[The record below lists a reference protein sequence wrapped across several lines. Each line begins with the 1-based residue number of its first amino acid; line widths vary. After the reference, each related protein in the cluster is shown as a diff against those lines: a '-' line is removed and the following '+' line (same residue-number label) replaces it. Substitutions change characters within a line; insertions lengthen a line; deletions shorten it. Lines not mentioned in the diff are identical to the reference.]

1 LPLFAD
7 RSGQSDRHL
16 EWKVRIFSV
25 AAVLVLVG
33 IYLEER
39 WMTGVAIVVLAGA
52 MLLRLVPG
60 DARAAEA
67 SEDAEGGTEEEGEEA
82 TPSS

>member
-1 LPLFAD
+1 MFAD
-7 RSGQSDRHL
+7 RSGKSDRHL

-39 WMTGVAIVVLAGA
+39 WMTAVAIVVLAGA
-52 MLLRLVPG
+52 MLLRFVPG
-60 DARAAEA
+60 DAPAPEGSTDTEA
-67 SEDAEGGTEEEGEEA
+67 DSEGEGEEA
-82 TPSS
+82 APRS